1 MGNPYAVLKEY
12 EGRYLKYPRLCEIIG
27 EEKKISGT
35 SKIAHLNRIKEYVD
49 LTQDKGKIYIGR
61 VYDSDDELQIIDNRN
76 KFTVYIKQFLLNLF
90 YQIERNTG
98 ETSIVIT
105 NRDILEMTYMVNNNY
120 FIGKNAPYKYL
131 DCFTL
136 DINEKD
142 IPNENYLINKIMDES
157 DIFFSSSYRLLK
169 RIIYN
174 SLKQLE
180 DSSLITKG
188 KTFRLYKNETDENGV
203 FRSTQHNCDKDEI
216 NRILSV
222 QYDAVAEFN
231 EETEAIY
238 GNSSR
243 YRLPN
248 IQCVH
253 YLYPS
258 DKKRFYKILNRRLK
272 AEFKEEGWNAYS
284 TAWEINFAQPQSFE
298 HAIRKVNYQQLNQN
312 VQDKLLNAKD
322 LSLIENT
329 LKEQFVDTFIK
340 T

>member
-1 MGNPYAVLKEY
+1 MGNPYVALKEY
-12 EGRYLKYPRLCEIIG
+12 EGQYLKYPQLCEIIG
-27 EEKKISGT
+27 EEKKGGA
-35 SKIAHLNRIKEYVD
+35 SKVAHLNRLKEYVD
-49 LTQDKGKIYIGR
+49 LTQESGKIYIGR
-61 VYDSDDELQIIDNRN
+61 IYDSDDELQIIDNRN

-90 YQIERNTG
+90 YQIEQKTG
-98 ETSIVIT
+98 DTSVVIS
-105 NRDILEMTYMVNNNY
+105 NRDILEMTYMVNSNY
-120 FIGKNAPYKYL
+120 FVGKNAPYKYL
-131 DCFTL
+131 DVFTL
-136 DINEKD
+136 NVNERD

-169 RIIYN
+169 RIVYN

-180 DSSLITKG
+180 DASLITRG
-188 KTFRLYKNETDENGV
+188 KTFRLYKNQVDENGV
-203 FRSTQHNCDKDEI
+203 LRSTQHDCDKDEI

-231 EETEAIY
+231 DEVDN
-238 GNSSR
+238 NSTTR
-243 YRLPN
+243 KLPN

-253 YLYPS
+253 YLSPS
-258 DKKRFYKILNRRLK
+258 EKKRFYQILNKRLK
-272 AEFKEEGWNAYS
+272 SEFKKEGWNAYS
-284 TAWEINFAQPQSFE
+284 MAWEINFAQPQSFE

-322 LSLIENT
+322 LGLIENT